1 MRQGVPKEDIIEV
14 IKNGGDVK
22 MEISARGEK
31 RKMYRGKKWS
41 LVIGLE
47 NNILIQINPWRN

>member
-31 RKMYRGKKWS
+31 RKMYRGKKCS

-47 NNILIQINPWRN
+47 NNILIQINPWRS